1 MVHFKK
7 TTVRQLTF
15 IILTFIVS
23 TTFSACGQT
32 KTKSNFEKTNI
43 DIVTVDF
50 IEIRNRAGQ
59 PDTLENQTKRLTND
73 QKNLFSEKFN
83 SSKSN
88 GLRKTIPLYFIDV
101 HLKDGT
107 KRNFRVNGQ
116 YIKENNDYCFDLGDS
131 KFIET
136 IWNELNSNQF
146 NTKFFIKDESMYSPT
161 FLTEFKARH
170 SVYETVSLINDTIIV
185 NNDRVGH
192 IIIPTDL
199 PLNQQVTYEKNE
211 NGKKQVLTVKRIN
224 YSTLEY
230 SYYELSNGQK
240 TNERQGTAD
249 LEPVFYFGAEGT
261 FEDENENV
269 YGMNEYI
276 DNSEKVCWTY
286 IYVGVGSIEKSF
298 LINGCET
305 DRNKFRTP
313 ELTRT
318 K

>member
-50 IEIRNRAGQ
+50 RNRAGQ

-88 GLRKTIPLYFIDV
+88 GLRKAIPLYFIDV

-116 YIKENNDYCFDLGDS
+116 YIKENNDCCFDLGDS

-136 IWNELNSNQF
+136 ILQELAF
-146 NTKFFIKDESMYSPT
+146 CILLEAM
-161 FLTEFKARH
+161 
-170 SVYETVSLINDTIIV
+170 
-185 NNDRVGH
+185 
-192 IIIPTDL
+192 
-199 PLNQQVTYEKNE
+199 
-211 NGKKQVLTVKRIN
+211 
-224 YSTLEY
+224 TLQM
-230 SYYELSNGQK
+230 G
-240 TNERQGTAD
+240 
-249 LEPVFYFGAEGT
+249 
-261 FEDENENV
+261 
-269 YGMNEYI
+269 
-276 DNSEKVCWTY
+276 
-286 IYVGVGSIEKSF
+286 
-298 LINGCET
+298 
-305 DRNKFRTP
+305 
-313 ELTRT
+313 
-318 K
+318 

>member
-88 GLRKTIPLYFIDV
+88 GLRKAIPLYFIDV

-199 PLNQQVTYEKNE
+199 PLNQQVTYKKNE
-211 NGKKQVLTVKRIN
+211 NGKKQ
-224 YSTLEY
+224 
-230 SYYELSNGQK
+230 GQK

-276 DNSEKVCWTY
+276 DNSEKGCWTY

>member
-88 GLRKTIPLYFIDV
+88 GLRKAIPLYFIDV

-211 NGKKQVLTVKRIN
+211 NGKKQ
-224 YSTLEY
+224 
-230 SYYELSNGQK
+230 GQK

-276 DNSEKVCWTY
+276 DNSEKGCWTY